1 MQLEPQTFAAVNGVL
16 VLFWLIL
23 AWHVGK
29 IYTQRTTALPAA
41 A

>member
-16 VLFWLIL
+16 VLAWLIL
-23 AWHVGK
+23 AWQVGK
-29 IYTQRTTALPAA
+29 IYTERTAVSPAA